1 MQQHSFQPI
10 RNSSLPATFR
20 RIRLELARSAQH
32 PEGNSEIGYVI
43 AAPLDGNDRIDAASW
58 KSHREACRVTRLRP
72 GGDDI
77 RGHLVRR
84 PGGSWAF
91 HYDVAGDVSDEA
103 GFHFEEEAFRQGEYV
118 SLREADA
125 IHTYR
130 VASVTPL

>member
-1 MQQHSFQPI
+1 MQQHTFQPI
-10 RNSSLPATFR
+10 RNSTLPAIFR

-32 PEGNSEIGYVI
+32 PNGDPDIGYVI
-43 AAPLDGNDRIDAASW
+43 AAPLDEGDRIDAAIW
-58 KSHREACRVTRLRP
+58 RSHREACRVTRLRP

-77 RGHLVRR
+77 RGHLIHR

-91 HYDVAGDVSDEA
+91 HYDVAGAAPDEV
-103 GFHFEEEAFRQGEYV
+103 GFHFEAEAFRQGEYV

-130 VASVTPL
+130 VASVTQL